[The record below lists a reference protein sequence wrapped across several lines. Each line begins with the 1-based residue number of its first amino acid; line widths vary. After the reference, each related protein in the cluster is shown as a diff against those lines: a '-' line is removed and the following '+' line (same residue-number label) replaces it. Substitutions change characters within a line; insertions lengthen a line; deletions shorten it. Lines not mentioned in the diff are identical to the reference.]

1 MPKAKFAAARKQ
13 QGKTKPKK
21 AGVRPGAQLSSKRRL
36 SRFGKERRK
45 GESGTAAAYIT
56 RTRAIKKLQMTIRDF
71 RYDRMGALW
80 CLWWGGSHLV
90 TLFVAVGPSVGCAF

>member
-71 RYDRMGALW
+71 RYDRMVALW
-80 CLWWGGSHLV
+80 C
-90 TLFVAVGPSVGCAF
+90 